1 MKEYLT
7 GTEEVLR
14 QQNSQSSGLSS
25 AEASGRLV
33 QCGKDRL
40 KEGK

>member
-25 AEASGRLV
+25 AEASRRLE
-33 QCGKDRL
+33 QCGKNKL
-40 KEGK
+40 KEG